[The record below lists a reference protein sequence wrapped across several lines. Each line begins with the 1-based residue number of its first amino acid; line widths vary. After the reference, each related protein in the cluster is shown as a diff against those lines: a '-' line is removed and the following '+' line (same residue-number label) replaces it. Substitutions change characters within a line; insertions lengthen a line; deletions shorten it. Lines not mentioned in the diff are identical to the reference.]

1 MSVPPP
7 NAALG
12 AAAVLSV
19 ADAAA
24 WLPMAPGD
32 AETWL
37 RAVRVV
43 KRLGVGHKSVEV
55 VVWGDVVD
63 AIRNDA
69 RDKLPLTKWKEIA
82 AACGV
87 SEDTLA
93 RRRAAARDG
102 TKAWFADAE
111 AAQGWFAGLVERDVA
126 PAETS
131 SPNIRGQP
139 QQLLGSSLEPTGKNA
154 AVRRDN
160 VTTPTA
166 RRARTTGV
174 PGTVDWNMVA
184 RGR

>member
-82 AACGV
+82 TACGV

-93 RRRAAARDG
+93 RRRAAVSDG
-102 TKAWFADAE
+102 TKPWFADAE
-111 AAQGWFAGLVERDVA
+111 AAQGWFAGLVVREGKDATPSAAPRQQVA
-126 PAETS
+126 PRTAMESAPRVQTKPRTRTS
-131 SPNIRGQP
+131 S
-139 QQLLGSSLEPTGKNA
+139 A
-154 AVRRDN
+154 AVQQ
-160 VTTPTA
+160 
-166 RRARTTGV
+166 GV
-174 PGTVDWNMVA
+174 VDWNAAA
-184 RGR
+184 RGVR